1 MTSREASESN
11 STLYQL
17 IEQYYSHITITT
29 LSRRCFNDGAGI
41 DYIKKYGLQEDVPGL
56 LVGVSPKFY
65 CLAATSGTFR
75 FILENEDFVFADHTI
90 KFSYQGAEGTVM
102 IGENLEL
109 VINTTNTRT
118 ENTLLGI
125 LDKTCTQM
133 GKRLLRMNI
142 LQPPCCLDIIMD
154 RLDAVDELFESEEG
168 LFNIQSSLKSLV
180 DLDHSIAFIV
190 KVPKVDR
197 KNVVSY
203 LPYKDDS
210 CILIKTIH
218 KILSDPAFNEFE
230 NAISWRQWFTRSRQ
244 AYKEAI
250 EDIYELV
257 VEYSGI

>member
-1 MTSREASESN
+1 MVSKERFVYDDAQFLADS
-11 STLYQL
+11 
-17 IEQYYSHITITT
+17 ITA
-29 LSRRCFNDGAGI
+29 R
-41 DYIKKYGLQEDVPGL
+41 
-56 LVGVSPKFY
+56 
-65 CLAATSGTFR
+65 
-75 FILENEDFVFADHTI
+75 
-90 KFSYQGAEGTVM
+90 
-102 IGENLEL
+102 NLEL

-180 DLDHSIAFIV
+180 DLDNSIAFIV

-197 KNVVSY
+197 KVSRKQTLAVQYSESKINQVIGLKQTIKFIQNVVSY

-218 KILSDPAFNEFE
+218 KV
-230 NAISWRQWFTRSRQ
+230 
-244 AYKEAI
+244 KK
-250 EDIYELV
+250 
-257 VEYSGI
+257 